1 MTHQPCDICGQPAT
15 VHEVVVKNGKRQ
27 ERHLCEKHAA
37 ELGLLGGGAQA
48 SAMQALGVPLD
59 PMLTKVKA
67 PAKPSGCPGCGMS
80 FGDFRQHG
88 VLGCPLCYDTFEDE
102 LGALI
107 ERAHEGATCH
117 VGKVPKRAAG
127 LESRLKKIESLRKEL
142 QGAVISEDY
151 ERAASIRDRLSSLEK
166 DS

>member
-1 MTHQPCDICGQPAT
+1 MTHQPCEICGEPAT

-37 ELGLLGGGAQA
+37 ELGLLGSGSHT
-48 SAMQALGVPLD
+48 SAMQALGAVLD
-59 PMLTKVKA
+59 PMLSKSKPQA
-67 PAKPSGCPGCGMS
+67 PSGCPGCGMS
-80 FGDFRQHG
+80 FADFRQHG
-88 VLGCPLCYDTFEDE
+88 VLGCPSCYSAFEDE
-102 LGALI
+102 LGSLI

-142 QGAVISEDY
+142 QGAVMSEDY

-166 DS
+166 NS